1 MPNPMSRNLAVVF
14 VVGAIV
20 GGLAIYL
27 ALSSQPKVAP
37 PPTPPP
43 TPLALGPC
51 GQGTGHVVIT
61 TKHDKPFVDCQG
73 VSLSYRDSVEWKKGD
88 NVERFVVDFKSYAK
102 PFKDMNGNKKG
113 HFTEKAGD
121 SSADA
126 DDPCPSIDY
135 CSKYFPYSI
144 SVNGGPTYDPGVII
158 TKP

>member
-1 MPNPMSRNLAVVF
+1 MPNPMGRNLAVVF

-27 ALSSQPKVAP
+27 ALSSQPKVVAPPTP

-43 TPLALGPC
+43 TAPC

-61 TKHDKPFVDCQG
+61 TKHAKPYVDCQG
-73 VSLSYRDSVEWKKGD
+73 VTLSYRESIEWKQGGD
-88 NVERFVVDFKSYAK
+88 VNHFVVDFKNKAK
-102 PFKDMNGNKKG
+102 PFKDTNGNKKG

-126 DDPCPSIDY
+126 DDPCPGIDY

-144 SVNGGPTYDPGVII
+144 TVDGQEIYDPGGII